1 MIQDT
6 ILSQEKKT
14 LSEYA
19 PQLRAYNIESNKE
32 LEDFLNF
39 IDCPEDLLRLDVVLT
54 NIINALSAPLLKEID
69 NNPDLKRQAFFYKSI
84 AASLKD
90 SIEKNK
96 EHLQLFASSEE
107 AMHPEKALRGIL
119 NSNPRYTMLFIG
131 GVTTKNSL
139 SNFRQAI
146 IFLEPLIKSSRN
158 LEFKRS
164 DYIKASLGFRHL
176 MKAQPIQELLVSFLG
191 HIESVQQLHVYL
203 EALADEFK
211 KHLGLEFNA
220 EQLKLIRKN
229 NEHPF
234 HQQVLDYDNVKYVRR
249 VIGLIRGVPIQRRNV
264 TRRSLIAPIQRQKV
278 TRPSLINVPFKTK
291 KQRFA
296 DSLLLPLTFE
306 GVDDEDAIIFG
317 LVESPEKLDKE
328 ALESGEVP
336 GEDDDGPLLLIDESV
351 PLASYIQEF
360 HRRRVSNDTI
370 KRLERQNNY
379 IPYSLQLLS
388 PRELTSL
395 IEFMG
400 ATSVSSEAQFLQ
412 VVLLCMFF
420 TASSLERA
428 VNLHVVEL
436 KGKNLKQLS
445 SDVMYDI
452 SSHHWFIKSY
462 DLGYKSVGQKYLDVY
477 EPISY
482 FCLPSTH
489 FCKDVFE
496 RFWSN
501 HRSRRLKITP
511 YSADEVRSLFKKNFE
526 NIKDLKNG
534 VLARVSNHL
543 MILSCQVHGQA
554 TATLLFN
561 RDPLGS
567 GARSHYTTLSANV
580 LEKRYKSLLKNISP
594 IFNALLTKKYSAKL
608 VPVSSLGVVGADW
621 HPNHGYIIECIKL
634 LKVRLITLSARWH
647 KDESWVEFHNL
658 YTIYVMYWTGMLTGL
673 RPIKNPILLRQN
685 LIKSAKVYIRREKSQ
700 SDEFNTRYIPLTDD
714 VITQIEYYEN
724 HMLSVKGR
732 LIRLGFDPKTLPP
745 VFFLEY
751 QKSHKE
757 EKVKLLDFSVSYYR
771 NVINKY
777 CITPINSN
785 RRFLRGF
792 LEEPARL
799 NVKMP
804 PVPFEMIDTVIGH
817 ANIGEQ
823 FWSSGST
830 LGMRAIRKVVEPYLN
845 ELFKILKIKVL
856 RGLDS

>member
-1 MIQDT
+1 MNSKDQQALE
-6 ILSQEKKT
+6 IL
-14 LSEYA
+14 
-19 PQLRAYNIESNKE
+19 AY
-32 LEDFLNF
+32 
-39 IDCPEDLLRLDVVLT
+39 
-54 NIINALSAPLLKEID
+54 
-69 NNPDLKRQAFFYKSI
+69 
-84 AASLKD
+84 
-90 SIEKNK
+90 
-96 EHLQLFASSEE
+96 
-107 AMHPEKALRGIL
+107 
-119 NSNPRYTMLFIG
+119 
-131 GVTTKNSL
+131 
-139 SNFRQAI
+139 
-146 IFLEPLIKSSRN
+146 
-158 LEFKRS
+158 
-164 DYIKASLGFRHL
+164 
-176 MKAQPIQELLVSFLG
+176 
-191 HIESVQQLHVYL
+191 
-203 EALADEFK
+203 EFK
-211 KHLGLEFNA
+211 KHLGLDYTVE
-220 EQLKLIRKN
+220 ELKLIRKN

-234 HQQVLDYDNVKYVRR
+234 HQQVLDYDNAKYVRR
-249 VIGLIRGVPIQRRNV
+249 VIGLIRGMPIQRRKI
-264 TRRSLIAPIQRQKV
+264 TSRSLIID
-278 TRPSLINVPFKTK
+278 PFKRK

-306 GVDDEDAIIFG
+306 GIDDEDAIIFG
-317 LVESPEKLDKE
+317 LVESPEELDKE

-336 GEDDDGPLLLIDESV
+336 GEDDDGSLLLIDESV

-370 KRLERQNNY
+370 KRLERQNNF

-388 PRELTSL
+388 PRELSSL

-400 ATSVSSEAQFLQ
+400 ATSVSSKEQFLQ

-436 KGKNLKQLS
+436 KGEKPTSLH
-445 SDVMYDI
+445 SDIMYDI
-452 SSHHWFIKSY
+452 SNNHWFIKSY
-462 DLGYKSVGQKYLDVY
+462 DLGYKSVGLKYLDVY
-477 EPISY
+477 EPSSY

-496 RFWSN
+496 RFWSQ
-501 HRSRRLKITP
+501 HRSRKFKIIP
-511 YSADEVRSLFKKNFE
+511 YAADEFRPLFQKTFE
-526 NIKDLKNG
+526 NIKDLKG
-534 VLARVSNHL
+534 GLLARVSNHL

-567 GARSHYTTLSANV
+567 VARSHYTTLHASV
-580 LEKRYKSLLKNISP
+580 LEKRYKSLLKHISP
-594 IFNALLTKKYSAKL
+594 IFNALLTRKSSAKL
-608 VPVSSLGVVGADW
+608 IPVSSLGVVGADW
-621 HPNHGYIIECIKL
+621 HPKHAYISECIKL
-634 LKVRLITLSARWH
+634 LKVRLISLSARWH

-685 LIKSAKVYIRREKSQ
+685 LIKSAKVYVRQEKSQ

-751 QKSHKE
+751 QQSHKK

-777 CITPINSN
+777 CVTPINSN

-792 LEEPARL
+792 LEDPSSL

-804 PVPFEMIDTVIGH
+804 SVPFEMIDTVIGH

-823 FWSSGST
+823 FWSSSST
-830 LGMRAIRKVVEPYLN
+830 LGMRAIHTVVEPYLN